1 MEAVIDLGESRE
13 VRRVGVDCLR
23 AQEPWI
29 FLPRRVEVSVSSNGE
44 GWVAAGGIDVPLGEN
59 PEREAVRL
67 RVDLPSTEITR
78 GVRFLRVHAQNLGR
92 LPDWHPGS
100 PENAWLFVDEIVVEG
115 PGGDQ
120 KSSGSE
126 A

>member
-1 MEAVIDLGESRE
+1 MEAVIDLGDSRD

-44 GWVAAGGIDVPLGEN
+44 AWVEAGRIEVPLRED
-59 PEREAVRL
+59 PEKAAVRL
-67 RVDLPSTEITR
+67 WVDLPSTESY
-78 GVRFLRVHAQNLGR
+78 GSVRFLRVLARNLGR

-100 PENAWLFVDEIVVEG
+100 PENAWLFVDEIVLEG
-115 PGGDQ
+115 PGR
-120 KSSGSE
+120 
-126 A
+126 